1 MVITALQGM
10 KAGAE
15 RTAAANDL
23 LGKSAVDMAAVLN
36 TSVEE
41 TERLKQEAEDYGMVM
56 SNEAVAASAAF
67 EDSLTELSHTA
78 GGLKNR
84 MVGELLPGI
93 TQITDGLA
101 DLLAGNDNA
110 ADELKSGVSSVIDAI
125 KTLIPQ
131 FHSSSK
137 PESSCSLRLCR
148 TCRQLSRPS
157 LRLFRQIS
165 TST

>member
-67 EDSLTELSHTA
+67 EDSLTRLSHTA
-78 GGLKNR
+78 GGLKIAWSANSSR
-84 MVGELLPGI
+84 ELRRSQTVL
-93 TQITDGLA
+93 Q
-101 DLLAGNDNA
+101 
-110 ADELKSGVSSVIDAI
+110 
-125 KTLIPQ
+125 
-131 FHSSSK
+131 
-137 PESSCSLRLCR
+137 
-148 TCRQLSRPS
+148 
-157 LRLFRQIS
+157 
-165 TST
+165 TS